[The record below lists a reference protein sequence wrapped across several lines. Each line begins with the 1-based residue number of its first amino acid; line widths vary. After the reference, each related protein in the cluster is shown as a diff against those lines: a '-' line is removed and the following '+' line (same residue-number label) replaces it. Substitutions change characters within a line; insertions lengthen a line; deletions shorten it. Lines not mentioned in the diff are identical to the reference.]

1 LEAMVDLHSAPAYI
15 KVHQY
20 ASGGTV
26 LTGEEGSVGNFRCVV
41 VPEMLKWAGAG
52 ADASGDATHYETGQ
66 KYDVFPMVCVG
77 SESFSTIG
85 FQTDGD
91 TVKMSIKKKMP
102 GETHDRSDPY
112 GEMGFMSIKWY
123 YGFLLERPERIG
135 MIKTAAAM

>member
-1 LEAMVDLHSAPAYI
+1 
-15 KVHQY
+15 
-20 ASGGTV
+20 
-26 LTGEEGSVGNFRCVV
+26 
-41 VPEMLKWAGAG
+41 
-52 ADASGDATHYETGQ
+52 
-66 KYDVFPMVCVG
+66 MVCVG